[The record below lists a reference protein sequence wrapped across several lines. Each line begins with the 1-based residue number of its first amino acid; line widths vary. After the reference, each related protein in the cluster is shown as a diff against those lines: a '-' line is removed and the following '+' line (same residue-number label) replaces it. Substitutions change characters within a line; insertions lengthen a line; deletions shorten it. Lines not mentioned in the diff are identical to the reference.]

1 MLNIQINED
10 YKITSSEDGKNIM
23 IEKQIYKEDDIGIS
37 EPTGRYK
44 VDGYF
49 GRNLTDALRGVVKRT
64 ISTSEATSFDELIAE
79 MECIEQNII
88 DAVSNLDIAHMLDS
102 KA

>member
-10 YKITSSEDGKNIM
+10 YKITSSADGQNIM
-23 IEKQIYKEDDIGIS
+23 IEKQIYKEDEIGLL

-49 GRNLTDALRGVVKRT
+49 GRNLSAALKGLVKLQLSDYDAT
-64 ISTSEATSFDELIAE
+64 TMQE
-79 MECIEQNII
+79 II
-88 DAVSNLDIAHMLDS
+88 DYLDAVEKRIHEVVSKLNIEHTLDTN
-102 KA
+102 

>member
-10 YKITSSEDGKNIM
+10 YKITSSEDGKNVM
-23 IEKQIYKEDDIGIS
+23 IEKQIYKEDDIGIV

-49 GRNLTDALRGVVKRT
+49 SNVPAAVRGLIKRELNN
-64 ISTSEATSFDELIAE
+64 SDATSFDELIAD
-79 MECIEQNII
+79 MERIEKSIM
-88 DAVSNLDIAHMLDS
+88 DAMHQFNM
-102 KA
+102 

>member
-10 YKITSSEDGKNIM
+10 YKITSTEDGKNVM
-23 IEKQIYKEDDIGIS
+23 IEKQIYKEDDLGLDL

-49 GRNLTDALRGVVKRT
+49 GSVPAAVRGLIKRGLNN
-64 ISTSEATSFDELIAE
+64 SEATSFDELIE
-79 MECIEQNII
+79 DMDRIEKDILN
-88 DAVSNLDIAHMLDS
+88 AVKGVNL
-102 KA
+102 

>member
-10 YKITSSEDGKNIM
+10 YKITSSDDGKNVM
-23 IEKQIYKEDDIGIS
+23 IEKQIYKEDELGIDL

-49 GRNLTDALRGVVKRT
+49 GSVPAALRGCIKRQLN
-64 ISTSEATSFDELIAE
+64 TSHATSFDELIAE
-79 MECIEQNII
+79 MERIEKE
-88 DAVSNLDIAHMLDS
+88 VSNLNL
-102 KA
+102 